1 MLEKKGSRN
10 RFSGVK
16 EVAARLQEEKEK
28 RLSRGSGQKVVIKAD
43 SGKGKFEFFNYMTE
57 AEEREDELNSE
68 TSFDSQVDYCN

>member
-1 MLEKKGSRN
+1 VLEKKGSRN

-43 SGKGKFEFFNYMTE
+43 SGKGKEFFFNYMTE